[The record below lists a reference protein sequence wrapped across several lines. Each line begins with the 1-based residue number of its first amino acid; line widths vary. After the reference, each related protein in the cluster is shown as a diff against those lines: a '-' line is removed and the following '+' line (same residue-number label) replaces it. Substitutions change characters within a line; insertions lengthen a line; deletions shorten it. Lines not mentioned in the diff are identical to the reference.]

1 MAGSRRVARSRR
13 LADRRL
19 ADIDKDISPG
29 TRVKKR
35 FSTDAGM
42 EWYHGRVTSVREA
55 DAYPICVTYDD
66 GEKESYDRAEFHRD
80 VVVCRDAVTPPRVP
94 PASDEHDKR
103 RRRDDDTPNSARAST
118 GRRRPR
124 KRQSRP
130 SATAAQGRRLAIDF
144 EEHARSHSEDTCP
157 PAFTTTASATTTTET
172 QITTTETQSTITE
185 TETRS
190 TSTTCERCRG
200 WRAEEFDAHAYDA
213 FTAMLM
219 RSEADR
225 VQAGCG
231 TGVAGAHGPY
241 QVTIDDGVRV
251 VRSRDCKG
259 VLHDVRGH
267 RCQACSG
274 VTVKHI
280 KRDVHNALN
289 AKSNNFK
296 HALLHGSAHQSMKD
310 AATSRKALAMLSR
323 TSLAPFRGN
332 FEVRVSVSV
341 RKYTRS
347 ASFASC
353 VVCDEEL
360 SLSPS
365 LRVADAPSVPCTGS
379 SPPDG
384 APVAI
389 QAACW
394 SVDWSVG
401 TGREFRG

>member
-13 LADRRL
+13 LADRCL

-172 QITTTETQSTITE
+172 QITTTETRPPSRRRRRGPRVQPARDAADGGRRNSMLTRMTPSPRCSCGARRIAFKLDVAPAWRVRTAR
-185 TETRS
+185 TRS
-190 TSTTCERCRG
+190 RSTT
-200 WRAEEFDAHAYDA
+200 
-213 FTAMLM
+213 
-219 RSEADR
+219 
-225 VQAGCG
+225 
-231 TGVAGAHGPY
+231 
-241 QVTIDDGVRV
+241 
-251 VRSRDCKG
+251 
-259 VLHDVRGH
+259 
-267 RCQACSG
+267 AC
-274 VTVKHI
+274 
-280 KRDVHNALN
+280 
-289 AKSNNFK
+289 
-296 HALLHGSAHQSMKD
+296 
-310 AATSRKALAMLSR
+310 
-323 TSLAPFRGN
+323 
-332 FEVRVSVSV
+332 
-341 RKYTRS
+341 
-347 ASFASC
+347 ASFAPETAR
-353 VVCDEEL
+353 VC
-360 SLSPS
+360 STTF
-365 LRVADAPSVPCTGS
+365 ADTGAKLVP
-379 SPPDG
+379 
-384 APVAI
+384 V
-389 QAACW
+389 
-394 SVDWSVG
+394 
-401 TGREFRG
+401 

>member
-172 QITTTETQSTITE
+172 QTTITE

-190 TSTTCERCRG
+190 TSTNCERCRG

-241 QVTIDDGVRV
+241 QLTIDDGVRV

-296 HALLHGSAHQSMKD
+296 HALLHHFNNARHSAGGSQALDERSANLA
-310 AATSRKALAMLSR
+310 AATSTCIRFAHDSKKGNCSKTPFNVGAESVYEIDTRDEDINRKR
-323 TSLAPFRGN
+323 
-332 FEVRVSVSV
+332 
-341 RKYTRS
+341 Y
-347 ASFASC
+347 
-353 VVCDEEL
+353 
-360 SLSPS
+360 
-365 LRVADAPSVPCTGS
+365 
-379 SPPDG
+379 
-384 APVAI
+384 
-389 QAACW
+389 
-394 SVDWSVG
+394 
-401 TGREFRG
+401 